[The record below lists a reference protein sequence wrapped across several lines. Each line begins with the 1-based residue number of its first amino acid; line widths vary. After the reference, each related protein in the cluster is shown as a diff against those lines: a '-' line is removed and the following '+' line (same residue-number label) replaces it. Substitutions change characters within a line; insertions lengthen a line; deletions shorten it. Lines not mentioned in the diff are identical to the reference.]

1 MSGGAS
7 NFVESVDGVFLFSII
22 MSVFFL
28 VLITGMML
36 IFVVKYSR
44 KRNPKAV
51 NVHSNTVLEVTWT
64 IIPTI
69 LVLIL
74 FWYGW
79 VGYIDMSDIPED
91 AMTVDVTAQMWK
103 WQFKYDDGTVT
114 DSLYVPVAQ
123 PVVLNLISN
132 DVNHAFF
139 IPDFRVKKD
148 IYPGL
153 ERKIWFIPNYTGEF
167 NVFCAEYCG
176 MNHSY
181 MLTKIFVLSQA
192 DFDNWSRNTNNE
204 VLESTNGGNEIEV
217 EETKTVN

>member
-192 DFDNWSRNTNNE
+192 DFDNWRRNTNRE

>member
-36 IFVVKYSR
+36 YFVIKYNR
-44 KRNPKAV
+44 IRNPRAV
-51 NVHSNTVLEVTWT
+51 NVHSNTTLEVTWT

-79 VGYIDMSDIPED
+79 VGYKDMSDIPED
-91 AMTVDVTAQMWK
+91 AMTIEVTAQMWL
-103 WQFKYDDGTVT
+103 WQFKYDDGRVT
-114 DSLYVPVAQ
+114 DSLYVPVDR
-123 PVVLNLISN
+123 PVVLDLISN

-139 IPDFRVKKD
+139 ISDFRVKKD

-153 ERKIWFIPNYTGEF
+153 ERKIWFIPYNVGEYDI
-167 NVFCAEYCG
+167 FCAEYCG

-181 MLTKIFVLSQA
+181 MLTKIFVMTQD
-192 DFDNWSRNTNNE
+192 DFDNWREAGRTQE
-204 VLESTNGGNEIEV
+204 LESSDNGKENNT
-217 EETKTVN
+217 EEMKTEK

>member
-36 IFVVKYSR
+36 FFVFKYNR
-44 KRNPKAV
+44 KRNKKAV

-64 IIPTI
+64 VIPTI

-79 VGYIDMSDIPED
+79 VGYKDMSDIPEN
-91 AMTVDVTAQMWK
+91 AMTIEVTAQMWK
-103 WQFKYDDGTVT
+103 WQFKYDDGRIT
-114 DSLYVPVAQ
+114 DSLYVPIDQ
-123 PVVLNLISN
+123 PVVLDLKSL

-148 IYPGL
+148 IYPGFK
-153 ERKIWFIPNYTGEF
+153 RQVWFIPNNVGEF
-167 NVFCAEYCG
+167 NIFCAEYCG

-181 MLTKIFVLSQA
+181 MLTKLFVMSQGE
-192 DFDNWSRNTNNE
+192 FNNWKRAGEINE
-204 VLESTNGGNEIEV
+204 PESTSGGKETETEEI
-217 EETKTVN
+217 KTLN

>member
-1 MSGGAS
+1 MSNGAS

-28 VLITGMML
+28 VLITVMM
-36 IFVVKYSR
+36 IYFVIRYSR
-44 KRNPKAV
+44 KRNPIAV
-51 NVHSNTVLEVTWT
+51 NVHSNMMLEVTWT

-79 VGYIDMSDIPED
+79 VGYKEMADIP
-91 AMTVDVTAQMWK
+91 WK
-103 WQFKYDDGTVT
+103 WQFKYDDGRIT

-123 PVVLNLISN
+123 PVVLDLISN

-139 IPDFRVKKD
+139 ISDFRVKKD

-153 ERKIWFIPNYTGEF
+153 ERRIWFIPNYVGEYDI
-167 NVFCAEYCG
+167 FCAEYCG

-181 MLTKIFVLSQA
+181 MLTKIFVMTQV
-192 DFDNWSRNTNNE
+192 DFDNWKKAGSNE
-204 VLESTNGGNEIEV
+204 EPATSNDKIVNSTEDMKNE
-217 EETKTVN
+217 K